1 MQMTSGHARE
11 SVITRI
17 LNSVFGPVEGLLL
30 RMRRDRYRPERHY
43 MRGSGPKSGPD
54 NGPGQDGAS

>member
-17 LNSVFGPVEGLLL
+17 LNGIFGPVEGLVA
-30 RMRRDRYRPERHY
+30 RMRGNRYRPEKHY
-43 MRGSGPKSGPD
+43 MRGAGPKSD
-54 NGPGQDGAS
+54 TDVGPGQDSAS